1 MPRTRKVLGRRGLS
15 RYIFSSIFPVL
26 LIFKNDVTGIPGKCL
41 STEERCYTPDQPGC
55 GSCCRKFYKDQDG
68 KCLACPQGGHPW
80 SFLSVL
86 LYFLLKLT
94 SPMISGNYTLIFIII
109 ILLLVVG
116 ISLMQSFESPALV
129 SSFKGLLT
137 VMSFVQSF
145 VSLRVFLF
153 MHSFK
158 IM

>member
-1 MPRTRKVLGRRGLS
+1 ML
-15 RYIFSSIFPVL
+15 
-26 LIFKNDVTGIPGKCL
+26 
-41 STEERCYTPDQPGC
+41 
-55 GSCCRKFYKDQDG
+55 
-68 KCLACPQGGHPW
+68 
-80 SFLSVL
+80 
-86 LYFLLKLT
+86 
-94 SPMISGNYTLIFIII
+94 SGNYTLIFIII